1 MTLPSGY
8 KQLEYIEATGNQW
21 VDTGFT
27 PNQDTRI
34 VLDFAATT
42 LTVTDGV
49 KSNCLVGSRENTSSR
64 AFALNI
70 TTEGYYRFGYNK
82 SSPTTTAAADT
93 NRHTADMNKNVLSL
107 DGAVIYTATYATFS
121 GYASVY
127 IGQIHATSNNYYK
140 GYVQI
145 FACQIYN
152 NGTLVRDFVPCQNA
166 DGAIGLWDAVSL
178 KFYGNAG
185 TGTFVAGPEFIIGSD
200 RFPINYRRL
209 SFVESTGTQYIDTG
223 FKPNQDTRVVAQ
235 VRCIVGTSANYIFG
249 ARYALSQQNYSF
261 FASKNGQYAFIYNTK
276 QVDFDKSANTD
287 EPFVIDFNKNVATIG
302 NNSVSG
308 TYATF
313 AAPVNLILFGVNS
326 PDKIIYGSSR
336 IYSCKIYDNGTLVRD
351 FIPCETD
358 GGEIGFWDT
367 VELRFYGNAGSGSFI
382 DPLAPSDGHNT
393 NIGGVAREIEYG
405 TVLIG
410 GVSREFKKGTVR
422 VGGVL
427 RDLVLKT
434 DIFTI
439 TTTGKLGGYC
449 KVTAD
454 GTSLTAGKTYEVEED
469 TQITVVVTSDYT
481 ANTLPGRIY
490 LNGTL
495 LDSRNYTFPV
505 TSNVT
510 IEGLDNYTTA
520 AGGGYWGRANIT
532 TE

>member
-1 MTLPSGY
+1 MALPSGY
-8 KQLEYIEATGNQW
+8 KQLEYIESTGTQYI
-21 VDTGFT
+21 DTEYF
-27 PNQDTRI
+27 PRWNTRI
-34 VLDFAATT
+34 VDEIKMAAYSGTKAAFGTRNANSATASKSFAVFQTGANTFRVDYFGSSKTITLDVSTDQK
-42 LTVTDGV
+42 LT
-49 KSNCLVGSRENTSSR
+49 
-64 AFALNI
+64 I
-70 TTEGYYRFGYNK
+70 
-82 SSPTTTAAADT
+82 
-93 NRHTADMNKNVLSL
+93 DMNKNVCAI
-107 DGAVIYTATYATFS
+107 GGKTVTNTAVTSGEATYTLMLFTYNSS
-121 GYASVY
+121 GKAGSLSSMRRCSTKVY
-127 IGQIHATSNNYYK
+127 EGD
-140 GYVQI
+140 V
-145 FACQIYN
+145 
-152 NGTLVRDFVPCQNA
+152 LVRHYIPCETSS
-166 DGAIGLWDAVSL
+166 GEVGLWEDVEGV
-178 KFYGNAG
+178 FRGNDG
-185 TGTFVAGPEFIIGSD
+185 EGTFVAGPEFIIGSD

-261 FASKNGQYAFIYNTK
+261 FASKNGHYAFIYNTK

-422 VGGVL
+422 IGGVL

-434 DIFTI
+434 EIFTI

-481 ANTLPGRIY
+481 ANTLPGKIY

-510 IEGLDNYTTA
+510 IEGLENYTTA